1 MKISNMPLEE
11 RPREKALRYGI
22 EALSDKELIAVIIG
36 SGVKNKSALDIAS
49 SLLENYRSLSS
60 LSSATLPSLKSEFG
74 LNQITGLKL
83 LATFNFYKRL
93 IVEKRNAI
101 TIIKNTDDLYNLYSF
116 LEDEEKEKFIV
127 ILLNQQGKIIKE
139 KELNIGTEEFIK
151 LDIREFF
158 YEVLQNKASSFALI
172 HNHPGGNNKPSNED
186 IETTLVIKEYA
197 AMFNLTLFDH
207 LIIFQNGYYSFIK
220 NNTFEKASRKNE

>member
-36 SGVKNKSALDIAS
+36 SGVKNKSALDIAG

-74 LNQITGLKL
+74 LNQISGLKL

-93 IVEKRNAI
+93 LVEKRNAI
-101 TIIKNTDDLYNLYSF
+101 TIIKNADDLYNLYSF

-197 AMFNLTLFDH
+197 AMFNLNLFDH
-207 LIIFQNGYYSFIK
+207 LIIFQNGYYSFKK
-220 NNTFEKASRKNE
+220 NNSFKKVP